1 MAFRCQAPARG
12 CRSAWSPPERLPPG
26 LIPCCGSPVT
36 PATVPGRHS
45 AAPAPRTFPKQPGR
59 LPVITGCPNINVTLT
74 QWPRSLPL
82 PLVNL
87 MDLLTSVPPRTA
99 TDFAAGQPLE
109 SKGQPAALRTVG
121 KKGEMR
127 LSGSSRSCPGGHA
140 LANALAIVC
149 ALQAPVTDLSFPP
162 PPQEFPQLSAAP
174 ALSLLHSTFRRWPQM
189 LQQPQRGLY
198 RERRPPPTEKA
209 GSAPSLIPPLR
220 TAPPGP
226 FHPYPYERRAKEP
239 KVTAPTSVFHAK

>member
-26 LIPCCGSPVT
+26 LIPCRGSPVT

-74 QWPRSLPL
+74 QWPRSLPS

-87 MDLLTSVPPRTA
+87 MDLLTAVPPRTA

-121 KKGEMR
+121 KKGEMCI
-127 LSGSSRSCPGGHA
+127 SGSSRSCPGWAMPSPTRSLLSA
-140 LANALAIVC
+140 LFKLLSQICPFHHLPKSFRSSHCCASAFTPAQHVSSLA
-149 ALQAPVTDLSFPP
+149 ADAA
-162 PPQEFPQLSAAP
+162 AAP
-174 ALSLLHSTFRRWPQM
+174 ARPLSGAQATSYRKSRLRSQLNSSTANRAP
-189 LQQPQRGLY
+189 
-198 RERRPPPTEKA
+198 
-209 GSAPSLIPPLR
+209 GSFSPLPLR
-220 TAPPGP
+220 ATC
-226 FHPYPYERRAKEP
+226 
-239 KVTAPTSVFHAK
+239 